1 MHSAERLPQFIGPEV
16 ARHAQHE
23 VVVVR
28 IIDTTREAPSFDVDG
43 GEDDGVADAVARSIG
58 PR

>member
-23 VVVVR
+23 VVVVTF
-28 IIDTTREAPSFDVDG
+28 IATGEAPSFDIHRSK
-43 GEDDGVADAVARSIG
+43 DDGVAHAVARPIG

>member
-28 IIDTTREAPSFDVDG
+28 RIATTREAPSFDVDG
-43 GEDDGVADAVARSIG
+43 GEDDGVAHAIARPVG

>member
-1 MHSAERLPQFIGPEV
+1 MHSAGRLPQFIGPEV

-28 IIDTTREAPSFDVDG
+28 LVATREAPSFDVDG